1 MYLKTAAVGCV
12 TDDVLVE
19 VFFFGK
25 ISLLELE
32 VSHHFYSN
40 ILL

>member
-19 VFFFGK
+19 VFFFW
-25 ISLLELE
+25 
-32 VSHHFYSN
+32 
-40 ILL
+40 